1 LATGKNVFIKKEGG
15 GEGIVMETACGRRPW
30 VVCVSSTLKVLQDK
44 GQPHLLIRRKS
55 GRWFLSPPL
64 FFFLLVI
71 CSDRKTCYFPSVYVI
86 QQDIIPAAIFFLF
99 LTFPPEKK

>member
-55 GRWFLSPPL
+55 GRWFLSPPSSSS
-64 FFFLLVI
+64 
-71 CSDRKTCYFPSVYVI
+71 CW
-86 QQDIIPAAIFFLF
+86 
-99 LTFPPEKK
+99 